1 MYFQRRMLP
10 QIDALS
16 LSPVKVFSIFIFH
29 LLIYLNKA
37 ESQVVGP
44 HQPVVALVD
53 DDVILPCH
61 VEPAEDVTAQILEWT
76 RSDLNPRFVHVW
88 RSGQDLVNTRNPS
101 YRGRTSLFINELK
114 RGNISLKLSRVK
126 LSDEGTY
133 ECSIPLM
140 EKKSFVNLVVASD
153 AATSPVIRLSGIDK
167 NRAGV
172 VLQCESAGWYP
183 EPELL
188 WLDGEGNLLS
198 AGPTETLRGPDDL
211 YTVSSRVT
219 VEKRHSNNITCRV
232 QQRNTNQSRE
242 THIHVP
248 EDFFNILSSS
258 PSVTDTSPV
267 SLALCIILLI
277 VSVVV
282 LVRRKRKHIKTDRRP
297 KDHTG
302 DFQVS
307 TDEDR
312 EKEQLNMK
320 VRGKTENV
328 ISAISQWKLP
338 ITSRL
343 QLQEEQQRRED
354 AENKLGDLQNDKEK
368 LENELQDEKKRNVE
382 QEAKLNELQK
392 KNTEIINQLQQEK
405 ETLEELKKQLES
417 KNQEMIKSEIEK
429 TEFIQKL
436 MQTLL
441 TLDSK
446 LSISQHTELQ
456 SEKITE
462 NIKQQLQ
469 QVKETTATLKD
480 QLEKNSPELQSEKKN
495 TEIINQLQQTSDKR
509 KNQLEDKNPEIIVSE
524 NEKDEIIQKL
534 METFP
539 TLESKVSES
548 IAQKTELSGNISQ
561 AQEEKQEM
569 EREMERLRNEL
580 DSRNQQLQ
588 LSGNISQAQKEK
600 QKMEREMERLRNE
613 LDSTKQQVHF
623 LYTNFLHLHDCHV

>member
-1 MYFQRRMLP
+1 MIFRLHLIVSHNFPQRRMLP

-44 HQPVVALVD
+44 HQPVIALVD

-61 VEPAEDVTAQILEWT
+61 VESAEDVTAQILEWT

-101 YRGRTSLFINELK
+101 YRGRASLFINELK

-140 EKKSFVNLVVASD
+140 EKKYFVNLVVASD
-153 AATSPVIRLSGIDK
+153 AATSPVISLSGIDK
-167 NRAGV
+167 NRGGV

-188 WLDGEGNLLS
+188 WLDAEGNLLS

-232 QQRNTNQSRE
+232 QQRNTNQRRE
-242 THIHVP
+242 SHIHVP

-277 VSVVV
+277 LSVVV
-282 LVRRKRKHIKTDRRP
+282 LVRRKRKHIKTNRRP
-297 KDHTG
+297 KDHIG

-312 EKEQLNMK
+312 EKEQLN
-320 VRGKTENV
+320 T
-328 ISAISQWKLP
+328 
-338 ITSRL
+338 
-343 QLQEEQQRRED
+343 
-354 AENKLGDLQNDKEK
+354 K

-382 QEAKLNELQK
+382 QEAKLNELEK
-392 KNTEIINQLQQEK
+392 KNTEILNQLQQEK

-417 KNQEMIKSEIEK
+417 KNQELSDSISELNREKSMRESEIN
-429 TEFIQKL
+429 TIR
-436 MQTLL
+436 
-441 TLDSK
+441 
-446 LSISQHTELQ
+446 
-456 SEKITE
+456 
-462 NIKQQLQ
+462 
-469 QVKETTATLKD
+469 D
-480 QLEKNSPELQSEKKN
+480 QLESN
-495 TEIINQLQQTSDKR
+495 
-509 KNQLEDKNPEIIVSE
+509 
-524 NEKDEIIQKL
+524 
-534 METFP
+534 
-539 TLESKVSES
+539 
-548 IAQKTELSGNISQ
+548 
-561 AQEEKQEM
+561 KQE
-569 EREMERLRNEL
+569 
-580 DSRNQQLQ
+580 
-588 LSGNISQAQKEK
+588 
-600 QKMEREMERLRNE
+600 
-613 LDSTKQQVHF
+613 VHF
-623 LYTNFLHLHDCHV
+623 II